1 MSRIVGIDLGTST
14 SEIACIVE
22 GAPKLLPNSLGKL
35 ITPSVVHIGQNGE
48 ILVGGEAAEYLFTRP
63 DCTFIEVKRLTG
75 SGEKL
80 KAHGKEYAPEEI
92 QAMLLSYL
100 VRCAEA
106 SLNEKI
112 DRAVITVPAYFTDVQ
127 RRATAK
133 AGELA
138 GLRVERIINEPTAA
152 ALDYGLSNLKECK
165 NVLVYD
171 LGGGTLDVT
180 VLELFEGVIDV
191 KASCGNNHL
200 GGKDFDEII
209 MRHLADP
216 SGDERALMRLKK
228 SAEDCKISLS
238 AREEFQVSLPFLL
251 TDRDGKPVS
260 VEKAVSRRDFEDWI
274 AEKVISTRE
283 PMLSALADAG
293 IGPQDLQV
301 ILLVG
306 GSTRIPCVKRL
317 VEETLGAV
325 PRSLVDP
332 DLTVARGAAIQ
343 AGLIEGSINNED
355 LVLTDVCPYTLGTA
369 PLRDGLFG
377 KRQFFDPLIPR
388 NITIPAEKARIYM
401 TAADYQTEVLIDVYQ
416 GESSD
421 PANNERLGEVRLTGI
436 PAARQGKEQIEVTF
450 GYDMNG
456 ILQVKASVVST
467 GKQVSAEISTTGVKA
482 KPLLDLAKWEDAE
495 GARKLRPLIRKAEKM
510 IASGKD
516 IGGDAAVLV
525 RRLKEA
531 LLLNNEEQAENLRDE
546 LFALLD
552 VLGKMDQLR

>member
-14 SEIACIVE
+14 SEIACIVD
-22 GAPKLLPNSLGKL
+22 GTPKLIPNSQGKL
-35 ITPSVVHIGQNGE
+35 VTPSVVHIGQDGT
-48 ILVGGEAAEYLFTRP
+48 ILVGQEAAEYLFTRP
-63 DCTFIEVKRLTG
+63 DCTFMEVKRLTG
-75 SGEKL
+75 SGETL
-80 KAHGKEYAPEEI
+80 KAHGKEYAPEDI

-100 VRCAEA
+100 VRCAET
-106 SLNEKI
+106 SMKEKI

-138 GLRVERIINEPTAA
+138 GLHVERIINEPTAA

-191 KASCGNNHL
+191 KASSGNNHL

-209 MRHLADP
+209 MSHLADP
-216 SGDERALMRLKK
+216 MTDERALMRLKK
-228 SAEDCKISLS
+228 AAEDCKIALS
-238 AREEFQVSLPFLL
+238 TQDEYKVSLPFLL
-251 TDRDGKPVS
+251 TSKDGKPVS
-260 VEKAVSRRDFEDWI
+260 VEKTILRKDFEDWVSQ
-274 AEKVISTRE
+274 KVASTQD
-283 PMLSALADAG
+283 PMKSALGDAKLT
-293 IGPQDLQV
+293 PQDLQV

-306 GSTRIPCVKRL
+306 GSTRIPCVKNM
-317 VEETLGAV
+317 VAETLGAV

-343 AGLIEGSINNED
+343 AGLLEGSINNED

-369 PLRDGLFG
+369 PLRDSPFG
-377 KRQFFDPLIPR
+377 KRQVFDPLIPR
-388 NITIPAEKARIYM
+388 NTTIPTEKAKVYI
-401 TAADYQTEVLIDVYQ
+401 TSVDYQTEVLIDVYQ

-421 PANNERLGEVRLTGI
+421 PDNNERLGEVHLTGI
-436 PAARQGKEQIEVTF
+436 PSARRGKEQIEVSF

-456 ILQVKASVVST
+456 ILQVKGSVVST

-482 KPLLDLAKWEDAE
+482 KPLLDLSKWDQAE
-495 GARKLRPLIRKAEKM
+495 GARQFRPLIRKAEKF
-510 IASGKD
+510 IALGKD
-516 IGGDAAVLV
+516 VDDTMSFLV

-531 LLLNNEEQAENLRDE
+531 LLLKHKEQAEEYRDE
-546 LFALLD
+546 LLVILETLEKLEKLL
-552 VLGKMDQLR
+552 